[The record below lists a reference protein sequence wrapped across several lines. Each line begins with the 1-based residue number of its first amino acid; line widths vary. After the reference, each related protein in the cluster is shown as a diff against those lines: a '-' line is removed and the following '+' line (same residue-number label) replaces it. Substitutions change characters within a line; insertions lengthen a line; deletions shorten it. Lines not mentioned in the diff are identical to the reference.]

1 MEQYKGRLE
10 FVEEGRGKN
19 GRDIR
24 DMLERILETK
34 YVRTDTIFPSI
45 PGLTIPGAKDWW
57 SRS

>member
-10 FVEEGRGKN
+10 FAEEGRGKN

-34 YVRTDTIFPSI
+34 YAQSVHIFI
-45 PGLTIPGAKDWW
+45 DQH
-57 SRS
+57 